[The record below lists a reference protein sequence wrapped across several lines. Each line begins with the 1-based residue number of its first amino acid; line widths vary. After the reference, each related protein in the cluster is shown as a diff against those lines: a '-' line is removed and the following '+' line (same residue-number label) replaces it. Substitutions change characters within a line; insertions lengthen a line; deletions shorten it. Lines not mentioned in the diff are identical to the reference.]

1 MLNEI
6 VESDAAEYQRIK
18 SLSAFDLDYHELQ
31 EEFKSLVELAAMIAG
46 AEMSVI
52 NLIDNYYQWT
62 VTSFSSKLLQMPR
75 EESICDR
82 TIRSHEPLEIK
93 ELDKDP
99 VYYDRGF
106 IDGDSGFNY
115 YLGIPLT
122 LKSGDNIGALCVL
135 DKNSKEISDRNK
147 AMLRLVASEI
157 VNKLELKRKIDET
170 LFSLNTAVK
179 IKNQVAHDIR
189 GPITGITGLAEVAAT
204 EDSSK
209 EEMKQY
215 FKLIKDSGDSVLEH
229 TNDILKN
236 GLKND
241 PVQVKNINL
250 KQLKEKLLK
259 LYRLPAR
266 SKNIDFQIRIN
277 PEKANL
283 IFSRRKLLSVFGNL
297 ISNAIKFTPANG
309 KITVDLDVLYLDNG
323 KYLNFVIT
331 DNGVGMSKKAL
342 AEFKE
347 HKLNATKGTLGEQ
360 GFGLGLKLVQDMVRE
375 SYGEMDISSC
385 ENAGTKIEVK
395 LLLN

>member
-6 VESDAAEYQRIK
+6 IETDEAEYQRIK

-75 EESICDR
+75 EESICNR
-82 TIRSHEPLEIK
+82 TIRSHEPLEIS
-93 ELDKDP
+93 ELDKDSI
-99 VYYDRGF
+99 YKDRNF
-106 IDGDSGFNY
+106 MDGESGFNY

-122 LKSGDNIGALCVL
+122 LESGDNIGALCVL
-135 DKNSKEISDRNK
+135 DKNSREISDRNK

-157 VNKLELKRKIDET
+157 VNKLEYKRKMDET

-179 IKNQVAHDIR
+179 MKNQVAHDIR

-209 EEMKQY
+209 EEMIQY
-215 FKLIKDSGDSVLEH
+215 FKLIKDSGNSVLEL
-229 TNDILKN
+229 TSDILKN
-236 GLKND
+236 GLTND

-259 LYRLPAR
+259 LYRLPSR
-266 SKNIDFQIRIN
+266 SKNIDFQIKIN
-277 PEKANL
+277 PEKSNI

-309 KITVDLDVLYLDNG
+309 KITVDLDVIYLDNG
-323 KYLNFVIT
+323 KYLQFVIT

-347 HKLNATKGTLGEQ
+347 NKLNATKGTLGEQ
-360 GFGLGLKLVQDMVRE
+360 GFGIGLKLVQDMVSE
-375 SYGEMDISSC
+375 FYGEMDISSQ